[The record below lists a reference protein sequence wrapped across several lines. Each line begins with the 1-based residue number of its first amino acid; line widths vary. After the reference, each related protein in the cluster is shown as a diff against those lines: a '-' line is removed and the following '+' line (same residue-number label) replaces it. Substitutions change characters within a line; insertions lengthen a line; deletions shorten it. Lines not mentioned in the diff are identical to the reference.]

1 MRAFD
6 EMMRANISHDLRSRE
21 NLGVELILELPPLL
35 EDVSLEELGW
45 IGDVPSLRT
54 WIPSC

>member
-35 EDVSLEELGW
+35 EDVSLEG
-45 IGDVPSLRT
+45 LR
-54 WIPSC
+54 